1 MQFLFLI
8 VLLVLVLP
16 MFLTARRQ
24 KKAMA
29 QTSEMQDALKVGD
42 RVLLTSGL
50 HGTVVG
56 LGDTTV
62 DVEIADDVVTTWE
75 RMAVRSVV
83 TEDVEDGDTEFD
95 EFDEFEDADVD
106 DADGRDAADADA
118 EGIDLAKR
126 SSSD

>member
-29 QTSEMQDALKVGD
+29 QTSQMQDALKVGD

-75 RMAVRSVV
+75 RMAVRSLV
-83 TEDVEDGDTEFD
+83 TEDADDVDAEFD
-95 EFDEFEDADVD
+95 EFDEFDDADVD
-106 DADGRDAADADA
+106 EADGRDDAVADAQ
-118 EGIDLAKR
+118 GIDLAKR
-126 SSSD
+126 STSD

>member
-24 KKAMA
+24 KKSMA
-29 QTSEMQDALKVGD
+29 KTAEMQDALKVGD

-50 HGTVVG
+50 HGTVAG

-62 DVEIADDVVTTWE
+62 DVEIAEDVVTTWE
-75 RMAVRSVV
+75 RMAVRDLV
-83 TEDVEDGDTEFD
+83 TDDAEDDDTEFD
-95 EFDEFEDADVD
+95 EFDEFDDAEVE
-106 DADGRDAADADA
+106 DADGRDDA
-118 EGIDLAKR
+118 EGVDLAKR
-126 SSSD
+126 STSE